1 MSLPDNAPLKALLG
15 RVEDL
20 QEAHCGLLSEKSG
33 ATTIGQ
39 LRELDAKAKWLD
51 HIIQL
56 RINIPGLTPLLA
68 TRIKTAIQADSGTP
82 RPRLRHSIKI
92 MQVIQRV
99 IRMPT
104 H

>member
-1 MSLPDNAPLKALLG
+1 MSLPDEAPLKALLG

-20 QEAHCGLLSEKSG
+20 QEAQCSLLNEKSG

-56 RINIPGLTPLLA
+56 KISIPGLTPLLA
-68 TRIKTAIQADSGTP
+68 TRIKTVIQADSSGTP
-82 RPRLRHSIKI
+82 SPIKKKEI
-92 MQVIQRV
+92 KM
-99 IRMPT
+99 
-104 H
+104 